1 MENRRSNMSCWAS
14 GLVRKILHGTP
25 GLTRTADTRFRK
37 PLLYPLSYR
46 GIDSRQS
53 REPPSHPRE
62 LPAGML
68 PTGRRRVKARLQ
80 RGGPRRHGLAMRAQ
94 LWGRSIERPL
104 SVPKGGFEPPLGLP
118 ELRPE
123 RSASAIPPLRHEPRG
138 LTWHNYSMGTW
149 AAQGIIV
156 VSDYGGWL
164 CGITR
169 WALYLGAS
177 RRRHRLRECV
187 WKRICT
193 AGQR

>member
-138 LTWHNYSMGTW
+138 GSRGT
-149 AAQGIIV
+149 IIAWV
-156 VSDYGGWL
+156 PGLHKGSLLFRTTVAGFV
-164 CGITR
+164 
-169 WALYLGAS
+169 ALRDGRY
-177 RRRHRLRECV
+177 
-187 WKRICT
+187 T
-193 AGQR
+193 